1 MIIET
6 QSDLDKVAN
15 FYNKTKDPKYLAIWN
30 LGVKKLAARIPVDKY
45 KSRKVDWSLY
55 HSK

>member
-1 MIIET
+1 MIINT

-15 FYNKTKDPKYLAIWN
+15 FYNKTKDPKYLTIWN

-45 KSRKVDWSLY
+45 KSRKADWSLY
-55 HSK
+55 RSK

>member
-15 FYNKTKDPKYLAIWN
+15 FYNKTKNPKYLAIWN
-30 LGVKKLAARIPVDKY
+30 LGVKKLAARIPASKY
-45 KSRKVDWSLY
+45 KLRKADWSLY
-55 HSK
+55 RSK